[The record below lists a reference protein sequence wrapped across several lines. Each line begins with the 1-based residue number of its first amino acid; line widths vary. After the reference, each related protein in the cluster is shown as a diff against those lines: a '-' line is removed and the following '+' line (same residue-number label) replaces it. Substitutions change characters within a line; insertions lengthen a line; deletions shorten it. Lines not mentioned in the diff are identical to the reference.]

1 MLEPIK
7 FFCNCALPAVYD
19 DSLSY
24 YEVLTKLAYKLN
36 DTITALNTLTVSVTG
51 DANTQELKA
60 NVLNVNYDNSVGDY
74 GGFVQTNA
82 PITTVPQAISET
94 NDSLKWIAQGTQTI
108 AYNIG
113 TAVKDNAN
121 AINDIIGNMKKVAF
135 SLTANENDFTY
146 AKQINVVTYD
156 DSTHKFTAIEGRI
169 TDLET
174 ATFNL
179 SVDLEAMVDGI
190 NNNTDLNDI
199 EHNSLS
205 TRLHT
210 AENNILQLEQT
221 DVQELADISKLKTSI
236 TGSDN
241 AVFSNVIN
249 AVSYNTDNQQF
260 ENKSFG
266 TVTNIQKAFT
276 DQNSTVAGV
285 ISGLNS
291 MKEDIKNNSSELTQ
305 NLALLSG
312 QVNDLENT
320 VDGLSSSLNI
330 SGWNR
335 IGSGNIVIIT
345 PDPYTGFDDNYIK
358 QYANAAGFKLTESNQ
373 IFLLNPGTPTI
384 RNLSLSQQAI
394 AATGGMTTEQK
405 SNTTMVYLV
414 GTGGQSLDTNTTIT
428 SAKEAF
434 PNAHF
439 VYAPDCW
446 FSAPTLE
453 ESVYMINYNAFGCSV
468 VRNGWKYLV
477 GSDINTSAIP
487 QVAYDQA
494 PDILLDL
501 LFTGDSNRYTEV
513 RYYGGSGSTTTFANP
528 GFILR
533 RYGKECII
541 QEYAANAGVSQPPFG
556 VASYTNCFRLTKY
569 LAFANVT
576 VTNYSGTTYQS
587 SGAISCAD
595 ISGIQCAYVRGAII
609 NPTQVPTAIIKT
621 ASLNIV

>member
-1 MLEPIK
+1 MLDPIK

-60 NVLNVNYDNSVGDY
+60 NVLNVDYNNSVGDY
-74 GGFVQTNA
+74 GGFVQTNV

-156 DSTHKFTAIEGRI
+156 DSTHKFTATEGRI

-241 AVFSNVIN
+241 AVFNTEVK
-249 AVSYNTDNQQF
+249 VLSYDDNQQSF
-260 ENKSFG
+260 VGVEYVNVADVKSVVANQNAAVDSVG
-266 TVTNIQKAFT
+266 TA
-276 DQNSTVAGV
+276 
-285 ISGLNS
+285 LNS
-291 MKEDIKNNSSELTQ
+291 MKEDIKNNNSELTQ
-305 NLALLSG
+305 NLSLLSG

-345 PDPYTGFDDNYIK
+345 PDPYTGFNTMLVE
-358 QYANAAGFKLTESNQ
+358 QFATAMGFNLTESNGIFLINPSTPTLKNQSLSKQ
-373 IFLLNPGTPTI
+373 IF
-384 RNLSLSQQAI
+384 NL
-394 AATGGMTTEQK
+394 TGGMTGDQRT
-405 SNTTMVYLV
+405 NTTMVYAV
-414 GTGGQSLDTNTTIT
+414 GTGIQDVDTKSDIEA
-428 SAKEAF
+428 AKTLF

-446 FSAPTLE
+446 FNISSKDEADY
-453 ESVYMINYNAFGCSV
+453 SVNYNALGCSV
-468 VRNGWKYLV
+468 VRNGWRYLI
-477 GSDINTSAIP
+477 GSDINTSAIS
-487 QVAYDQA
+487 QVTYDQA
-494 PDILLDL
+494 PHILLDL

-513 RYYGGSGSTTTFANP
+513 RYYGGTGSTTTFASP
-528 GFILR
+528 AFILK
-533 RYGKECII
+533 RYGKDCVIDCKVPTTI
-541 QEYAANAGVSQPPFG
+541 SQPPFG
-556 VASYTNCFRLTKY
+556 VTSYTNCFRLTSY

-587 SGAISCAD
+587 SGAITCAT
-595 ISGIQCAYVRGAII
+595 IGNVQHAIVRGMII
-609 NPTQVPTAIIKT
+609 NQTQAQTTILKS